1 MKGIDPS
8 ATHPANSLTESS
20 ATMLR
25 ESFRFASIKQMPCC
39 HVNCIH
45 FNVIKIHFILIFVH
59 LLNLIHFEYS
69 FYLNKK
75 LNLIQLIS

>member
-39 HVNCIH
+39 HENYIH
-45 FNVIKIHFILIFVH
+45 FNVIKICTFYFDFCTFIE
-59 LLNLIHFEYS
+59 LN
-69 FYLNKK
+69 
-75 LNLIQLIS
+75 